1 MVTKGK
7 RYIGLSRQLIGTI
20 IAISTLFT
28 VIVTGL
34 GLYVEYQSRVSFIS
48 SQIEQVKAGYLS
60 GLTSSLWVE
69 DREQLFVQA
78 EGISRL
84 PSVSYLLIE
93 SPDEKILELGQKTS
107 GQSYSQSWEMVH
119 QMGGTDFPLA
129 TLTVQS
135 DLSMILNDFE
145 ERVLL
150 LLAFEAVKIFLLSLV
165 CLTIVYRLVVKRL
178 MTMSSQINQ
187 QQVEDNKP
195 RFITPTDS
203 TYRDEIS
210 TLESSYN
217 QSVERIR
224 QQYQELEKAKDVAE
238 VANRNKS
245 EFLAN
250 MSHEIRTPMNG
261 IIGLSS
267 LLSEMDMPKEQ
278 KEYVDMLNT
287 SSLTLLDLIND
298 ILDYSKIEAGRLELQ
313 QEPMK
318 MMGIAADVESTFR
331 VKAEQK
337 GLRFQLAID
346 PKIPTMVI
354 GDGTQL
360 RQVLNNLVGNAIK
373 FTEHG
378 HVTLSLRLEEV
389 IEPDQKLRV
398 KFEVTDSGIG
408 IAEDKQQSVFDKF
421 QQADG
426 STTRIYG
433 GTGLGLTICDKI
445 VTLMGSKLELTS
457 VVGKGSTFY
466 FTADFDPSLDVDES
480 NIDFNKVSVL
490 LVDDSQLNMRI
501 TSTQL
506 QSFGVKSECCETA
519 TQALELVSE
528 SVAKSSPYDLVLID
542 KVMPSVDGF
551 QLARSLVERFGSEC
565 PKLVMI
571 SADPRKQDEARAKQV
586 GFVAYIARPYQDN
599 QLKWTLSEVL
609 ARAADTSNFTY
620 PNRGEV
626 AFKDNEPVPL
636 TKPAAVVKEEPTVSV
651 NAPQADKQAPIQAES
666 KPVAAAGEFSGTVLV
681 VEDSRVNQ
689 QVAKMMLK
697 KLGFEVDIAD
707 NGEIGVEKFQANE
720 YEMIFMDCQMPVLD
734 GFEATK
740 QIRALEEGSSQHIP
754 IVALTANV
762 VQRDKHLCFDVGMDE
777 FLPKPVNQGKL
788 REIVESFLSKETDS
802 TKEEDEQKIV

>member
-1 MVTKGK
+1 MVKKEK
-7 RYIGLSRQLIGTI
+7 RYIGLSRQLIGAI
-20 IAISTLFT
+20 VVISTLFT

-34 GLYVEYQSRVSFIS
+34 GLYVEYQNRVSFIS
-48 SQIEQVKAGYLS
+48 SQIEQIKAGYLS
-60 GLTSSLWVE
+60 GLTASLWVE
-69 DREQLFVQA
+69 DREQLLVQA

-84 PSVSYLLIE
+84 PSVSYLVIE
-93 SPDEKILELGQKTS
+93 SPDEKILELGQKTE

-119 QMGGTDFPLA
+119 QMGEKLPLA
-129 TLTVQS
+129 KLTVQS

-150 LLAFEAVKIFLLSLV
+150 LLSFEAVKIFLLSIV

-178 MTMSSQINQ
+178 VTISSQINQ
-187 QQVEDNKP
+187 QQIEDSKP
-195 RFITPTDS
+195 RHLTPIDS
-203 TYRDEIS
+203 TYKDEIS
-210 TLESSYN
+210 TLEISYN
-217 QSVERIR
+217 QSIERIR
-224 QQYQELEKAKDVAE
+224 QQYQELEKAKDIAE

-267 LLSEMDMPKEQ
+267 LLSEMQMPKEQ

-313 QEPMK
+313 SEPMK
-318 MMGIAADVESTFR
+318 IMGIVADVESTFKI
-331 VKAEQK
+331 KAEQK
-337 GLRFQLAID
+337 GLRFELAID

-360 RQVLNNLVGNAIK
+360 RQVLNNLVGNALK

-378 HVTLSLRLEEV
+378 HVTLSIHLESV

-398 KFEVTDSGIG
+398 RFEVTDSGIG
-408 IAEDKQQSVFDKF
+408 IAEDKQKSVFDRF

-445 VTLMGSKLELTS
+445 VSLMGSKLELNS
-457 VVGKGSTFY
+457 VEGKGSTFY
-466 FTADFDPSLDVDES
+466 FVADFEPCVYVDES
-480 NIDFNKVSVL
+480 TIDFNKVSVL
-490 LVDDSQLNMRI
+490 LVDDSPLNMRI
-501 TSTQL
+501 TSAQL
-506 QSFGVKSECCETA
+506 QLFGVVSDSCETA
-519 TQALELVSE
+519 SQAIELVSE

-542 KVMPSVDGF
+542 KVMPSIDGF
-551 QLARSLVERFGSEC
+551 QLARSLIERFGKTC

-571 SADPRKQDEARAKQV
+571 SADPRKQDEVRAKQV

-599 QLKWTLSEVL
+599 QLKWTLTEVL
-609 ARAADTSNFTY
+609 MREPDSSTFTY

-626 AFKDNEPVPL
+626 LFKDNEPTPPPKSIVKVKQ
-636 TKPAAVVKEEPTVSV
+636 KPKSATVKASFGG
-651 NAPQADKQAPIQAES
+651 K
-666 KPVAAAGEFSGTVLV
+666 VLV

-707 NGEIGVEKFQANE
+707 NGKIGVEKFKSNE
-720 YEMIFMDCQMPVLD
+720 YVMIFMDCQMPVLD

-740 QIRALEEGSSQHIP
+740 QIRALEEGSSKHVP

-777 FLPKPVNQGKL
+777 FLSKPVNQGTL
-788 REIVESFLSKETDS
+788 REIVAGFLSDEAEP
-802 TKEEDEQKIV
+802 TKEHEQKIV

>member
-1 MVTKGK
+1 MVKKGK

-34 GLYVEYQSRVSFIS
+34 GLYVEYQNRVSFIS

-60 GLTSSLWVE
+60 GLTASLWVE
-69 DREQLFVQA
+69 DRAQLLVQA

-93 SPDEKILELGQKTS
+93 SPDEKILELGQLTS

-119 QMGGTDFPLA
+119 QMGGKDYPLA

-150 LLAFEAVKIFLLSLV
+150 LLAFEAVKIFLLSVV

-178 MTMSSQINQ
+178 MVMSSQINE
-187 QQVEDNKP
+187 QQVDDNKP
-195 RFITPTDS
+195 RFLTPTAC
-203 TYRDEIS
+203 TYQDEIS

-217 QSVERIR
+217 QSIERIR
-224 QQYQELEKAKDVAE
+224 QQYLELEKAKDVAE
-238 VANRNKS
+238 IANRNKS

-278 KEYVDMLNT
+278 KEYVNMLNT

-360 RQVLNNLVGNAIK
+360 RQVLNNLAGNAIK

-378 HVTLSLRLEEV
+378 HVTLSLHLDQV
-389 IEPDQKLRV
+389 IEPEQKLRV
-398 KFEVTDSGIG
+398 RFEVADSGIG

-457 VVGKGSTFY
+457 VIGKGSTFY
-466 FTADFDPSLDVDES
+466 FTADFDPCLDTDES
-480 NIDFNKVSVL
+480 NIDFNKISVL

-506 QSFGVKSECCETA
+506 QSFGVASECCETA
-519 TQALELVSE
+519 SQAIELVSD
-528 SVAKSSPYDLVLID
+528 SMAKSSPYDLVLID
-542 KVMPSVDGF
+542 KVMPTVDGF
-551 QLARSLVERFGSEC
+551 QLARSLIERFGKAC

-571 SADPRKQDEARAKQV
+571 SADPRKQDEVRAKQV

-609 ARAADTSNFTY
+609 ARAADTEIFTY

-626 AFKDNEPVPL
+626 AFKDNEPES
-636 TKPAAVVKEEPTVSV
+636 TKPTVFV
-651 NAPQADKQAPIQAES
+651 TAAES
-666 KPVAAAGEFSGTVLV
+666 NKQDSSKDQPKPEPVKAEFSGKVLV

-707 NGEIGVEKFQANE
+707 NGEIGVEKFKAND
-720 YEMIFMDCQMPVLD
+720 YVMIFMDCQMPVLD

-740 QIRALEEGSSQHIP
+740 QIRVLEEGSSKHIP

-788 REIVESFLSKETDS
+788 REIVASFLSKETES
-802 TKEEDEQKIV
+802 SKEHEQKIV

>member
-1 MVTKGK
+1 MVTEGK
-7 RYIGLSRQLIGTI
+7 RYIGLSRQLIGII
-20 IAISTLFT
+20 IAVSTLFT

-34 GLYVEYQSRVSFIS
+34 GLYIEYQSRVSFIS

-60 GLTSSLWVE
+60 GLTASLWVE
-69 DREQLFVQA
+69 DREQLLVQA

-93 SPDEKILELGQKTS
+93 SPDEKILEIGEPTI
-107 GQSYSQSWEMVH
+107 GQSYSQSWKMTH
-119 QMGGTDFPLA
+119 QMGNQDFVLA

-145 ERVLL
+145 ARVLL
-150 LLAFEAVKIFLLSLV
+150 LLAFEAVKMFLLSLV

-178 MTMSSQINQ
+178 MIMSSQINKQ
-187 QQVEDNKP
+187 QIAGNSP
-195 RFITPTDS
+195 RFLKPTNS
-203 TYRDEIS
+203 LYSDEIS
-210 TLESSYN
+210 ALESSYN
-217 QSVERIR
+217 HSIERIR
-224 QQYQELEKAKDVAE
+224 QQYQELEKAKDIAE

-278 KEYVDMLNT
+278 KEYVNMLNT

-313 QEPMK
+313 QEPIK

-378 HVTLSLRLEEV
+378 HVTFSIHLQEV
-389 IEPDQKLRV
+389 VEPEQKLRV
-398 KFEVTDSGIG
+398 KFEVSDSGIG

-433 GTGLGLTICDKI
+433 GTGLGLTICEKI
-445 VTLMGSKLELTS
+445 VTLMGSKLELSS
-457 VVGKGSTFY
+457 VEGKGSTFY
-466 FTADFDPSLDVDES
+466 FTADFASCLDVEEQ
-480 NIDFNKVSVL
+480 NIDFNKLSVL
-490 LVDDSQLNMRI
+490 LVDDSQLNTRI

-506 QSFGVKSECCETA
+506 QSFGVTSECCETA
-519 TQALELVSE
+519 TQVVSLVSD
-528 SVAKSSPYDLVLID
+528 SLANNSPYDLVLID
-542 KVMPSVDGF
+542 KVMPVIDGF
-551 QLARSLVERFGSEC
+551 QLAKSLLDRFGKAC

-586 GFVAYIARPYQDN
+586 GFAAYIARPHQDN
-599 QLKWTLSEVL
+599 QLKWTISEVL
-609 ARAADTSNFTY
+609 ARAADTSTFTY

-626 AFKDNEPVPL
+626 AFKDNEPAPVTKPVQPEKTAL
-636 TKPAAVVKEEPTVSV
+636 KEEPKPAAVTAS
-651 NAPQADKQAPIQAES
+651 
-666 KPVAAAGEFSGTVLV
+666 FSGKVLV

-697 KLGFEVDIAD
+697 KLGFEVEIAD
-707 NGEIGVEKFQANE
+707 NGEIGVEMFQAND
-720 YEMIFMDCQMPVLD
+720 YVMIFMDCQMPVLD

-740 QIRALEEGSSQHIP
+740 QIRELEEGSSQHIP

-788 REIVESFLSKETDS
+788 REIVESFLSKESDS
-802 TKEEDEQKIV
+802 TSEESEQKIV

>member
-7 RYIGLSRQLIGTI
+7 RYIGLSRQLIGVI

-48 SQIEQVKAGYLS
+48 SQVEQVKAGYLS

-69 DREQLFVQA
+69 DRAQLFVQA
-78 EGISRL
+78 EGIFRL

-93 SPDEKILELGQKTS
+93 SPDEKILELGQKTE
-107 GQSYSQSWEMVH
+107 GRSYSQSWEMVH

-178 MTMSSQINQ
+178 MIMSSQINL

-195 RFITPTDS
+195 RFLIPTDS
-203 TYRDEIS
+203 DYKDEIS

-217 QSVERIR
+217 QSIERIR

-238 VANRNKS
+238 IANRNKS

-278 KEYVDMLNT
+278 KEYINMLNT

-354 GDGTQL
+354 GDATQL

-378 HVTLSLRLEEV
+378 HVTLSLRLDDV
-389 IEPDQKLRV
+389 IDPEQKLRV
-398 KFEVTDSGIG
+398 KFEVVDSGIG
-408 IAEDKQQSVFDKF
+408 IAEDKQKSVFDKF

-433 GTGLGLTICDKI
+433 GTGLGLTICEKI

-457 VVGKGSTFY
+457 VEGKGSTFY
-466 FTADFDPSLDVDES
+466 FTADFDPCLEVDER

-501 TSTQL
+501 TSAQL

-519 TQALELVSE
+519 NQALELVSE

-599 QLKWTLSEVL
+599 QLKWTISEVL
-609 ARAADTSNFTY
+609 ARAADTAAFTY

-626 AFKDNEPVPL
+626 AFKDTELVPL
-636 TKPAAVVKEEPTVSV
+636 TKPAAVVQETLTGSD
-651 NAPQADKQAPIQAES
+651 NAALADKQAPIQAES
-666 KPVAAAGEFSGTVLV
+666 KPVAVAGEFSGTVLV

-707 NGEIGVEKFQANE
+707 NGEIGVEKFQANK

-740 QIRALEEGSSQHIP
+740 QIRALEEGSSKHIP

-788 REIVESFLSKETDS
+788 REIVASFLSKETES
-802 TKEEDEQKIV
+802 GKEHEQKIV

>member
-1 MVTKGK
+1 MVKKGK
-7 RYIGLSRQLIGTI
+7 RYIGLSRQLIGAI
-20 IAISTLFT
+20 IAISPLFT

-34 GLYVEYQSRVSFIS
+34 GLYVEYQNRVSFIS

-69 DREQLFVQA
+69 DRAQLFVQA

-93 SPDEKILELGQKTS
+93 NPDEKILELGSPTA
-107 GQSYSQSWEMVH
+107 GQSYSQSWEMVY
-119 QMGGTDFPLA
+119 QMGGKDFPLA

-165 CLTIVYRLVVKRL
+165 SLAIVYRLVVKRL
-178 MTMSSQINQ
+178 MTMSSQINE

-195 RFITPTDS
+195 RFLTPTDS
-203 TYRDEIS
+203 TYKDEIS
-210 TLESSYN
+210 TLENSYN
-217 QSVERIR
+217 QSIERIR
-224 QQYQELEKAKDVAE
+224 QQYQELIKAKETAE

-278 KEYVDMLNT
+278 KEYVNMLNT

-354 GDGTQL
+354 GDRTQL

-389 IEPDQKLRV
+389 IEPEQKLRV

-457 VVGKGSTFY
+457 VEGKGSTFY
-466 FTADFDPSLDVDES
+466 FTADFDPCLDVDES

-506 QSFGVKSECCETA
+506 QSFGVTSKCCETA
-519 TQALELVSE
+519 TQALDLVSE

-542 KVMPSVDGF
+542 KVMPSIDGF
-551 QLARSLVERFGSEC
+551 QLARRLMERFGKDC

-571 SADPRKQDEARAKQV
+571 SADPRKQDEVRAKQV

-599 QLKWTLSEVL
+599 QLKWTVSEVL
-609 ARAADTSNFTY
+609 ARSADTSTFTY

-626 AFKDNEPVPL
+626 AFKDNEPAPT
-636 TKPAAVVKEEPTVSV
+636 TKPAVVAKESV
-651 NAPQADKQAPIQAES
+651 KAEES
-666 KPVAAAGEFSGTVLV
+666 KPETALFSGKVLV

-707 NGEIGVEKFQANE
+707 NGKVGVEKFKYNE
-720 YEMIFMDCQMPVLD
+720 YVMIFMDCQMPVLD

-740 QIRALEEGSSQHIP
+740 QIRALEEGTSKHIP

-788 REIVESFLSKETDS
+788 REIAASFMSDKSDLAGES
-802 TKEEDEQKIV
+802 EQKIV

>member
-389 IEPDQKLRV
+389 IEPEQKLRV

-542 KVMPSVDGF
+542 KVMPSIDGF
-551 QLARSLVERFGSEC
+551 QLARSLIERFDKAC

-636 TKPAAVVKEEPTVSV
+636 TKSTRSVEATPTASV
-651 NAPQADKQAPIQAES
+651 TTTQTDKQAPIKEEP
-666 KPVAAAGEFSGTVLV
+666 KPVAASFSGKVLV

>member
-93 SPDEKILELGQKTS
+93 SPDEKILELGQKTA

-278 KEYVDMLNT
+278 KEYINMLNT

-389 IEPDQKLRV
+389 IEPKQKLRV

-408 IAEDKQQSVFDKF
+408 IAEDKQKSVFDKF

-433 GTGLGLTICDKI
+433 GTGLGLTICEKI

-636 TKPAAVVKEEPTVSV
+636 TKPASSAEATPTVSV
-651 NAPQADKQAPIQAES
+651 KTRKVDKKDPIQAES
-666 KPVAAAGEFSGTVLV
+666 KPVAVAGEFSGTVLV

-788 REIVESFLSKETDS
+788 REIVVSFLSKETES
-802 TKEEDEQKIV
+802 NKEHEQQIV

>member
-1 MVTKGK
+1 MVKKGK
-7 RYIGLSRQLIGTI
+7 RYIGLSRQLIGAI

-34 GLYVEYQSRVSFIS
+34 GLYVEYQNRISFIS

-69 DREQLFVQA
+69 DRAQLFVQA

-93 SPDEKILELGQKTS
+93 SPDEKILELGSPAT
-107 GQSYSQSWEMVH
+107 GQSYSQSWEMVY
-119 QMGGTDFPLA
+119 QMGGKDFPLA

-145 ERVLL
+145 ERVVL

-165 CLTIVYRLVVKRL
+165 SLVIVYRLVVKRL
-178 MTMSSQINQ
+178 MAMSSQINE

-195 RFITPTDS
+195 RFLTPTDS
-203 TYRDEIS
+203 TYKDEIS
-210 TLESSYN
+210 TLENSYN
-217 QSVERIR
+217 QSIERIR
-224 QQYQELEKAKDVAE
+224 QQYQELIKAKETAE

-267 LLSEMDMPKEQ
+267 MLSEMDMPKEQ
-278 KEYVDMLNT
+278 KEYVNMLNT

-346 PKIPTMVI
+346 PKVPTMVI

-373 FTEHG
+373 FTKRG
-378 HVTLSLRLEEV
+378 HVTLSLRLEQV
-389 IEPDQKLRV
+389 IEPEQKLRV
-398 KFEVTDSGIG
+398 RFEVADSGIG
-408 IAEDKQQSVFDKF
+408 IAEDKKKSIFDKF

-457 VVGKGSTFY
+457 IEGKGSTFY
-466 FTADFDPSLDVDES
+466 FVADFDPCLEVDES
-480 NIDFNKVSVL
+480 NIDFNNVSVL
-490 LVDDSQLNMRI
+490 LVDDCQLNMRI
-501 TSTQL
+501 TSAQL
-506 QSFGVKSECCETA
+506 QSFGVCSTCCETA

-528 SVAKSSPYDLVLID
+528 SVESASPYDLVLID
-542 KVMPSVDGF
+542 KVMPSIDGF
-551 QLARSLVERFGSEC
+551 QLARNLIERFGKAC

-571 SADPRKQDEARAKQV
+571 SADPRQQDEMHAKQV
-586 GFVAYIARPYQDN
+586 GFIAYIARPYQDN
-599 QLKWTLSEVL
+599 QLKWTISEVL
-609 ARAADTSNFTY
+609 ARTAKTETFTY

-626 AFKDNEPVPL
+626 AFKDNEPVPT
-636 TKPAAVVKEEPTVSV
+636 TKSAVVVKEGVEAEEP
-651 NAPQADKQAPIQAES
+651 
-666 KPVAAAGEFSGTVLV
+666 KPEAALFSGKVLV

-689 QVAKMMLK
+689 QVAKMILK

-707 NGEIGVEKFQANE
+707 NGKVGVDKFKHNE
-720 YEMIFMDCQMPVLD
+720 YQMIFMDCQMPVLD

-740 QIRALEEGSSQHIP
+740 QIRALEEGTSKHIP

-762 VQRDKHLCFDVGMDE
+762 VLKDKHLCFDVGMDE
-777 FLPKPVNQGKL
+777 FLPKPVNQGTL
-788 REIVESFLSKETDS
+788 REVVASFLSDKNKLTGES
-802 TKEEDEQKIV
+802 VQGII

>member
-7 RYIGLSRQLIGTI
+7 RYIGLSRQLIGVI

-48 SQIEQVKAGYLS
+48 SQVEQVKAGYLS

-69 DREQLFVQA
+69 DRAQLFVQA
-78 EGISRL
+78 EGIFRL

-93 SPDEKILELGQKTS
+93 SPDEKILELGQKTE

-178 MTMSSQINQ
+178 MIMSSQINL

-195 RFITPTDS
+195 RFLIPTDS
-203 TYRDEIS
+203 DYKDEIS

-217 QSVERIR
+217 QSIERIR

-238 VANRNKS
+238 IANRNKS

-278 KEYVDMLNT
+278 KEYINMLNT

-354 GDGTQL
+354 GDATQL

-378 HVTLSLRLEEV
+378 HVTLSLRLDDV
-389 IEPDQKLRV
+389 IEPEQKLRV
-398 KFEVTDSGIG
+398 KFEVVDSGIG
-408 IAEDKQQSVFDKF
+408 IAEDKQKSVFDKF

-433 GTGLGLTICDKI
+433 GTGLGLTICEKI

-457 VVGKGSTFY
+457 VEGKGSTFY
-466 FTADFDPSLDVDES
+466 FTADFDPCLEVDER

-501 TSTQL
+501 TSAQL

-519 TQALELVSE
+519 NQALELVSE

-571 SADPRKQDEARAKQV
+571 SADPRKQDEVRAKQV

-599 QLKWTLSEVL
+599 QLKWTISEVL
-609 ARAADTSNFTY
+609 ARAADTAVFTY

-626 AFKDNEPVPL
+626 AFKDTELVSL
-636 TKPAAVVKEEPTVSV
+636 TKPAAVVQETLTGSDS
-651 NAPQADKQAPIQAES
+651 ATQADKQAPIQAES
-666 KPVAAAGEFSGTVLV
+666 KPIAVAGEFSGTVLV

-740 QIRALEEGSSQHIP
+740 QIRALEEGSSKHIP

-788 REIVESFLSKETDS
+788 REIVASFLSKETES
-802 TKEEDEQKIV
+802 GKEHEQKIV

>member
-542 KVMPSVDGF
+542 KVMPSIDGF
-551 QLARSLVERFGSEC
+551 QLARSLIERFDKAC

-626 AFKDNEPVPL
+626 EFKDNEPVPL
-636 TKPAAVVKEEPTVSV
+636 TKPAAVVKEAPTVSV

-788 REIVESFLSKETDS
+788 REIVESFLSKETYS

>member
-119 QMGGTDFPLA
+119 QMGGADFPLA

-389 IEPDQKLRV
+389 IEPEQKLRV

-542 KVMPSVDGF
+542 KVMPSIDGF
-551 QLARSLVERFGSEC
+551 QLARSLIERFDKAC

-636 TKPAAVVKEEPTVSV
+636 TKPASSAEATPTVSV
-651 NAPQADKQAPIQAES
+651 KTRKVDKQDPIQAES
-666 KPVAAAGEFSGTVLV
+666 KPVAVAGEFSGTVLV

-740 QIRALEEGSSQHIP
+740 QIRALEEGSSKHIP

-788 REIVESFLSKETDS
+788 REIVENFLSKETDS

>member
-1 MVTKGK
+1 MVKKEK
-7 RYIGLSRQLIGTI
+7 RYIGLSRQLIGAI
-20 IAISTLFT
+20 VVISTLFT

-34 GLYVEYQSRVSFIS
+34 GLYVEYQNRVSFIS
-48 SQIEQVKAGYLS
+48 SQIEQIKAGYLS
-60 GLTSSLWVE
+60 GLTASLWVE
-69 DREQLFVQA
+69 DREQLLVQA

-84 PSVSYLLIE
+84 PSVSYLVIE
-93 SPDEKILELGQKTS
+93 SPDEKILELGQKTE

-119 QMGGTDFPLA
+119 QMGGKNYPLA
-129 TLTVQS
+129 KLTVQS

-150 LLAFEAVKIFLLSLV
+150 LLSFEAVKIFLLSIV

-178 MTMSSQINQ
+178 VTISSQINQ
-187 QQVEDNKP
+187 QQIEDSKP
-195 RFITPTDS
+195 RHLTPIDS
-203 TYRDEIS
+203 TYKDEIS
-210 TLESSYN
+210 TLEISYN
-217 QSVERIR
+217 QSIERIR
-224 QQYQELEKAKDVAE
+224 QQYQELEKAKDIAE

-267 LLSEMDMPKEQ
+267 LLSEMQMPKEQ

-313 QEPMK
+313 SEPMK
-318 MMGIAADVESTFR
+318 IMGIVADVESTFKI
-331 VKAEQK
+331 KAEQK
-337 GLRFQLAID
+337 GLRFELAID

-378 HVTLSLRLEEV
+378 HVTLSIHLESV

-398 KFEVTDSGIG
+398 RFEVTDSGIG
-408 IAEDKQQSVFDKF
+408 IAEDKQKSVFDRF

-445 VTLMGSKLELTS
+445 VSLMGSKLELNS
-457 VVGKGSTFY
+457 VEGKGSTFY
-466 FTADFDPSLDVDES
+466 FVADFEPCVYVDES
-480 NIDFNKVSVL
+480 TIDFNKVSVL
-490 LVDDSQLNMRI
+490 LVDDSPLNMRI
-501 TSTQL
+501 TSAQL
-506 QSFGVKSECCETA
+506 QLFGVVSDSCETA
-519 TQALELVSE
+519 SQAIELVSE

-542 KVMPSVDGF
+542 KVMPSIDGF
-551 QLARSLVERFGSEC
+551 QLARSLIERFGKTC

-571 SADPRKQDEARAKQV
+571 SADPRKQDEVRAKQV

-599 QLKWTLSEVL
+599 QLKWTLTEVL
-609 ARAADTSNFTY
+609 MREPDSSTFTY

-626 AFKDNEPVPL
+626 LFKDNEPTPS
-636 TKPAAVVKEEPTVSV
+636 TKPVVVVK
-651 NAPQADKQAPIQAES
+651 QES
-666 KPVAAAGEFSGTVLV
+666 KPETVKASFGGKVLV

-707 NGEIGVEKFQANE
+707 NGKIGVEKFKSNE
-720 YEMIFMDCQMPVLD
+720 YVMIFMDCQMPVLD

-740 QIRALEEGSSQHIP
+740 QIRALEEGSSKHVP

-777 FLPKPVNQGKL
+777 FLSKPVNQGTL
-788 REIVESFLSKETDS
+788 REIVAGFLSDEAEP
-802 TKEEDEQKIV
+802 TKEHEQKIV

>member
-203 TYRDEIS
+203 TYKDEIS

-360 RQVLNNLVGNAIK
+360 RQVLNNLVGNAMK

-378 HVTLSLRLEEV
+378 HVTLSLRLEEI
-389 IEPDQKLRV
+389 IEPEQKLRV

-466 FTADFDPSLDVDES
+466 FTADFDPSLDVDEC

-528 SVAKSSPYDLVLID
+528 SVEKSSPYDLVLID
-542 KVMPSVDGF
+542 KVMPSIDGF
-551 QLARSLVERFGSEC
+551 QLARSLIERFDKAC

-626 AFKDNEPVPL
+626 AFKDWLRSQERWSFPRVIL
-636 TKPAAVVKEEPTVSV
+636 FKRVR
-651 NAPQADKQAPIQAES
+651 AEYDQPS
-666 KPVAAAGEFSGTVLV
+666 
-681 VEDSRVNQ
+681 
-689 QVAKMMLK
+689 
-697 KLGFEVDIAD
+697 
-707 NGEIGVEKFQANE
+707 
-720 YEMIFMDCQMPVLD
+720 
-734 GFEATK
+734 
-740 QIRALEEGSSQHIP
+740 
-754 IVALTANV
+754 
-762 VQRDKHLCFDVGMDE
+762 
-777 FLPKPVNQGKL
+777 
-788 REIVESFLSKETDS
+788 ETICAS
-802 TKEEDEQKIV
+802 CARN

>member
-389 IEPDQKLRV
+389 IEPEQKLRV

-528 SVAKSSPYDLVLID
+528 SVAKSLPYDLVLID
-542 KVMPSVDGF
+542 KVMPSIDGF
-551 QLARSLVERFGSEC
+551 QLARSLIERFDKAC

-636 TKPAAVVKEEPTVSV
+636 TKPTGSVEATPTASV
-651 NAPQADKQAPIQAES
+651 TTTQTDKQAPIKEEP
-666 KPVAAAGEFSGTVLV
+666 KPVAASFSGKVLV

-788 REIVESFLSKETDS
+788 REIVASFLSKETDS

>member
-542 KVMPSVDGF
+542 KVMPSIDGF
-551 QLARSLVERFGSEC
+551 QLARSLIERFDKAC

-636 TKPAAVVKEEPTVSV
+636 TKPTGSVEATPTASV
-651 NAPQADKQAPIQAES
+651 TTTQTDKQAPIKEEP
-666 KPVAAAGEFSGTVLV
+666 KPVAASFSGKVLV

-788 REIVESFLSKETDS
+788 REIVASFLSKETDS

>member
-1 MVTKGK
+1 MVNKGK
-7 RYIGLSRQLIGTI
+7 RYIGLSRQLIGVI

-34 GLYVEYQSRVSFIS
+34 GLYVEYQNRVSFIS
-48 SQIEQVKAGYLS
+48 SQIEQVKDGYLS
-60 GLTSSLWVE
+60 GLTASLWVE

-93 SPDEKILELGQKTS
+93 SSDEKILELGQQTS
-107 GQSYSQSWEMVH
+107 GQSYSQSWDMVH
-119 QMGGTDFPLA
+119 QMGGSEFQLA

-145 ERVLL
+145 DRVLL

-178 MTMSSQINQ
+178 MTMSSQINH

-195 RFITPTDS
+195 RFLTPTNS
-203 TYRDEIS
+203 TYSDEIS

-217 QSVERIR
+217 QSIERIR
-224 QQYQELEKAKDVAE
+224 QQYQELEKAKDTAE

-337 GLRFQLAID
+337 GLKFQLAID

-378 HVTLSLRLEEV
+378 HVMLSLRLEEV
-389 IEPDQKLRV
+389 IEPEQKLRV

-457 VVGKGSTFY
+457 IVGKGSTFY

-528 SVAKSSPYDLVLID
+528 SVAKSLPYDLVLID
-542 KVMPSVDGF
+542 KVMPSIDGF
-551 QLARSLVERFGSEC
+551 QLARSLIERFDKAC

-609 ARAADTSNFTY
+609 ARSADTSTFTY

-626 AFKDNEPVPL
+626 AFKDNQPVPL
-636 TKPAAVVKEEPTVSV
+636 TKSSSSV
-651 NAPQADKQAPIQAES
+651 EATTSASVRTTQIDKQAPIKEEP
-666 KPVAAAGEFSGTVLV
+666 KPVAVPFSGKVLV

-707 NGEIGVEKFQANE
+707 NGEIGVEKFKAND
-720 YEMIFMDCQMPVLD
+720 YVMIFMDCQMPVLD

-740 QIRALEEGSSQHIP
+740 QIRALEEGTSKHIP

-788 REIVESFLSKETDS
+788 REIVASFLSKGTES
-802 TKEEDEQKIV
+802 SKEHEQKIV

>member
-1 MVTKGK
+1 MVNKGK
-7 RYIGLSRQLIGTI
+7 RYIGLSRQLIGVI

-34 GLYVEYQSRVSFIS
+34 GLYVEYQNRVSFIS

-60 GLTSSLWVE
+60 GLTASLWVE

-93 SPDEKILELGQKTS
+93 SPDEKILELGQQTS
-107 GQSYSQSWEMVH
+107 GQSYSQSWDMVH
-119 QMGGTDFPLA
+119 QMGGSEFQLA

-145 ERVLL
+145 DRVLL

-178 MTMSSQINQ
+178 MTMSSQINH

-195 RFITPTDS
+195 RFLTPTNS
-203 TYRDEIS
+203 TYSDEIS

-217 QSVERIR
+217 QSIERIR
-224 QQYQELEKAKDVAE
+224 QQYQELEKAKDIAE

-337 GLRFQLAID
+337 GLKFQLAID

-378 HVTLSLRLEEV
+378 HVMLSLRLEEV
-389 IEPDQKLRV
+389 IEPEQKLRV

-457 VVGKGSTFY
+457 VLGKGSTFY
-466 FTADFDPSLDVDES
+466 FTADFDPCLDVDES

-542 KVMPSVDGF
+542 KVMPSIDGF
-551 QLARSLVERFGSEC
+551 QLAKSLIERFDKAC

-609 ARAADTSNFTY
+609 ARAADTSTFTY

-626 AFKDNEPVPL
+626 AFKDNQPVPL
-636 TKPAAVVKEEPTVSV
+636 TKSSSSV
-651 NAPQADKQAPIQAES
+651 EATTSASVRTTQIDKQAPIKEEP
-666 KPVAAAGEFSGTVLV
+666 KPVAAPFSGKVLV

-707 NGEIGVEKFQANE
+707 NGEIGVEKFKAND
-720 YEMIFMDCQMPVLD
+720 YVMIFMDCQMPVLD

-740 QIRALEEGSSQHIP
+740 QIRALEEGTSKHIP

-788 REIVESFLSKETDS
+788 REIVASFLSKGTES
-802 TKEEDEQKIV
+802 SKEHEQKIV

>member
-1 MVTKGK
+1 MVKKGK

-60 GLTSSLWVE
+60 GLTASLWVE
-69 DREQLFVQA
+69 DRTQLFVQA

-93 SPDEKILELGQKTS
+93 SPDEKILELGQATS

-119 QMGGTDFPLA
+119 QMGGKDYPLA
-129 TLTVQS
+129 TLTVQA
-135 DLSMILNDFE
+135 DLSIILDDFE

-178 MTMSSQINQ
+178 MIMSSQINQ

-195 RFITPTDS
+195 RFLTPTEC
-203 TYRDEIS
+203 TYQDEIS

-217 QSVERIR
+217 QSIERIR
-224 QQYQELEKAKDVAE
+224 QQYQELEKAKNTAE

-378 HVTLSLRLEEV
+378 HVTLSLRLEE
-389 IEPDQKLRV
+389 ITEPEQKLRV
-398 KFEVTDSGIG
+398 RFEVKDSGIG

-457 VVGKGSTFY
+457 VQGQGSTFY
-466 FTADFDPSLDVDES
+466 FTADFDPCLEVEES
-480 NIDFNKVSVL
+480 RIDFNKISVL

-506 QSFGVKSECCETA
+506 QSFGVTSECCETGSR
-519 TQALELVSE
+519 ALELVADSIAQ
-528 SVAKSSPYDLVLID
+528 STPYDLVLID
-542 KVMPSVDGF
+542 KVMPSIDGF
-551 QLARSLVERFGSEC
+551 QLARSLLERFEKDC

-571 SADPRKQDEARAKQV
+571 SADPRKQDEVRAKQV

-599 QLKWTLSEVL
+599 QLKWTISEVL
-609 ARAADTSNFTY
+609 ARAADTSTFTY

-626 AFKDNEPVPL
+626 AFKDNEPVPVTQPAAVAIPAEPEKTAL
-636 TKPAAVVKEEPTVSV
+636 KEDPKPAAVTAS
-651 NAPQADKQAPIQAES
+651 
-666 KPVAAAGEFSGTVLV
+666 FSGKVLV

-697 KLGFEVDIAD
+697 KLGLEVDIAD
-707 NGEIGVEKFQANE
+707 NGEIGVEKFKAND
-720 YEMIFMDCQMPVLD
+720 YVMIFMDCQMPVLD

-740 QIRALEEGSSQHIP
+740 QIRAIEEGSSKHIP

-788 REIVESFLSKETDS
+788 REIVASFLSKETDS
-802 TKEEDEQKIV
+802 AKEEDEQKIV

>member
-636 TKPAAVVKEEPTVSV
+636 TKPASSAEATPTVSV
-651 NAPQADKQAPIQAES
+651 KTRKVDKQDPIQAES
-666 KPVAAAGEFSGTVLV
+666 KPVAVAGEFSGTVLV

-788 REIVESFLSKETDS
+788 REIVASFLSKETDS

>member
-389 IEPDQKLRV
+389 IEPEQKLRV

-542 KVMPSVDGF
+542 KVMPSIDGF
-551 QLARSLVERFGSEC
+551 QLARSLIERFDKAC

>member
-1 MVTKGK
+1 MVKKGK

-34 GLYVEYQSRVSFIS
+34 GLYVEYQNRVSFIS

-203 TYRDEIS
+203 TYKDEIS

-278 KEYVDMLNT
+278 KEYINMLNT

-389 IEPDQKLRV
+389 IEPEQKLRV

-408 IAEDKQQSVFDKF
+408 IAEDKQKSVFDKF

-433 GTGLGLTICDKI
+433 GTGLGLTICEKI

-636 TKPAAVVKEEPTVSV
+636 TKPTGSV
-651 NAPQADKQAPIQAES
+651 EATPKASVATTQTDKQAPIKEEP
-666 KPVAAAGEFSGTVLV
+666 KPVAASFSGKVLV

-740 QIRALEEGSSQHIP
+740 QIRALEEGSLQHIP

>member
-1 MVTKGK
+1 MVNKGK
-7 RYIGLSRQLIGTI
+7 RYIGLSRQLIGVI

-34 GLYVEYQSRVSFIS
+34 GLYVEYQNRVSFIS
-48 SQIEQVKAGYLS
+48 SQIEQVKDGYLS
-60 GLTSSLWVE
+60 GLTASLWVE

-93 SPDEKILELGQKTS
+93 SPDEKILELGQQTS
-107 GQSYSQSWEMVH
+107 GQSYSQSWDMVH
-119 QMGGTDFPLA
+119 QMGGSEFQLA

-145 ERVLL
+145 DRVLL

-178 MTMSSQINQ
+178 MTMSSQINH

-195 RFITPTDS
+195 RFLTPTNS
-203 TYRDEIS
+203 TYSDEIS

-217 QSVERIR
+217 QSIERIR
-224 QQYQELEKAKDVAE
+224 QQYQELEKAKDTAE

-337 GLRFQLAID
+337 GLKFQLAID

-378 HVTLSLRLEEV
+378 HVMLSLRLEEV
-389 IEPDQKLRV
+389 IEPEQKLRV

-457 VVGKGSTFY
+457 IVGKGSTFY

-528 SVAKSSPYDLVLID
+528 SVAKSLPYDLVLID
-542 KVMPSVDGF
+542 KVMPSIDGF
-551 QLARSLVERFGSEC
+551 QLARSLIERFDKAC

-609 ARAADTSNFTY
+609 ARSADTSIFTY

-626 AFKDNEPVPL
+626 AFKDNQPVPL
-636 TKPAAVVKEEPTVSV
+636 TKPSGSV
-651 NAPQADKQAPIQAES
+651 EATTSASVRTTQIDKQAPIKEEP
-666 KPVAAAGEFSGTVLV
+666 KPVAAPFSGKVLV

-740 QIRALEEGSSQHIP
+740 QIRALEEGTSKHIP

-788 REIVESFLSKETDS
+788 REIVASFLSKGTES
-802 TKEEDEQKIV
+802 SKEHEQKIV

>member
-1 MVTKGK
+1 MVKKGK

-60 GLTSSLWVE
+60 GLTASLWVE
-69 DREQLFVQA
+69 DREQLLVQA

-93 SPDEKILELGQKTS
+93 SPDEKILELGKKTE

-119 QMGGTDFPLA
+119 QMAGTDFPLA

-195 RFITPTDS
+195 RFITPTES
-203 TYRDEIS
+203 TYSDEIS

-224 QQYQELEKAKDVAE
+224 QQYQELIKAKETAE

-278 KEYVDMLNT
+278 KEYVNMLNT

-354 GDGTQL
+354 GDRTQL

-389 IEPDQKLRV
+389 IEPEQKLRV

-457 VVGKGSTFY
+457 VEGKGSTFY
-466 FTADFDPSLDVDES
+466 FTADFDPCLDVDES

-506 QSFGVKSECCETA
+506 QSFGVTSKCCETA
-519 TQALELVSE
+519 TQALDLVSE

-542 KVMPSVDGF
+542 KVMPSIDGF
-551 QLARSLVERFGSEC
+551 QLARRLMERFGKDC

-571 SADPRKQDEARAKQV
+571 SADPRKQDEVRAKQV

-599 QLKWTLSEVL
+599 QLKWTVSEVL
-609 ARAADTSNFTY
+609 ARSADTSTFTY

-626 AFKDNEPVPL
+626 AFKDNEPAPT
-636 TKPAAVVKEEPTVSV
+636 TKPAVVAKESV
-651 NAPQADKQAPIQAES
+651 KAEES
-666 KPVAAAGEFSGTVLV
+666 KPETALFSGKVLV

-707 NGEIGVEKFQANE
+707 NGKVGVEKFKYNE
-720 YEMIFMDCQMPVLD
+720 YVMIFMDCQMPVLD

-740 QIRALEEGSSQHIP
+740 QIRALEEGTSKHIP

-788 REIVESFLSKETDS
+788 REIAASFMSDKSDLAGES
-802 TKEEDEQKIV
+802 EQKIV

>member
-389 IEPDQKLRV
+389 IEPEQKLRV

-519 TQALELVSE
+519 TQALDLVSE

-542 KVMPSVDGF
+542 KVMPSIDGF
-551 QLARSLVERFGSEC
+551 QLARSLIERFDKAC

-636 TKPAAVVKEEPTVSV
+636 TKPAAVVKEAPTVSV

-788 REIVESFLSKETDS
+788 REIVASFLSKETDS

>member
-389 IEPDQKLRV
+389 IEPEQKLRV

-506 QSFGVKSECCETA
+506 QLFGVKSECCETA

-542 KVMPSVDGF
+542 KVMPSIDGF
-551 QLARSLVERFGSEC
+551 QLARSLIERFDKAC

-636 TKPAAVVKEEPTVSV
+636 TKPTGSV
-651 NAPQADKQAPIQAES
+651 EATPKASVATTQTDKQAPIKEEP
-666 KPVAAAGEFSGTVLV
+666 KPVAASFSGKVLV

>member
-542 KVMPSVDGF
+542 KVMPSIDGF
-551 QLARSLVERFGSEC
+551 QLARSLIERFDKAC

-636 TKPAAVVKEEPTVSV
+636 TKPTGSV
-651 NAPQADKQAPIQAES
+651 EATPKASVATTQTDKQAPIKEEP
-666 KPVAAAGEFSGTVLV
+666 KPVAASFSGKVLV

>member
-178 MTMSSQINQ
+178 MTMYSQINQ

-203 TYRDEIS
+203 TYKDEIS

-373 FTEHG
+373 FTDHG

-389 IEPDQKLRV
+389 IEPEQKLRV

-542 KVMPSVDGF
+542 KVMPSIDGF
-551 QLARSLVERFGSEC
+551 QLARSLIERFDKAC

-636 TKPAAVVKEEPTVSV
+636 TKPTGSVEATPTASV
-651 NAPQADKQAPIQAES
+651 ATTQTDKQAPIKEEP
-666 KPVAAAGEFSGTVLV
+666 KPVAASFSGKVLV

-788 REIVESFLSKETDS
+788 REIVASFLSKETDS

>member
-278 KEYVDMLNT
+278 KEYVNMLNT

-389 IEPDQKLRV
+389 IEPEQKLRV

-542 KVMPSVDGF
+542 KVMPSIDGF
-551 QLARSLVERFGSEC
+551 QLARSLIERFDKAC

-636 TKPAAVVKEEPTVSV
+636 TKPTGSVEATPTASV
-651 NAPQADKQAPIQAES
+651 TTTQTDKQAPIKEEP
-666 KPVAAAGEFSGTVLV
+666 KPVAASFSGKVLV

-740 QIRALEEGSSQHIP
+740 QIRALEEGSSKHIP

-788 REIVESFLSKETDS
+788 REIVETFLSKETDS

>member
-1 MVTKGK
+1 MVKKGK
-7 RYIGLSRQLIGTI
+7 RYIGLSRQLIGAI

-34 GLYVEYQSRVSFIS
+34 GLYVEYQNRVSFIS

-69 DREQLFVQA
+69 DRAQLFVQA

-93 SPDEKILELGQKTS
+93 SPDEKILELGRPAT
-107 GQSYSQSWEMVH
+107 GQSYSQSWEMVY
-119 QMGGTDFPLA
+119 QMGGKDFPLA

-165 CLTIVYRLVVKRL
+165 CLVIVYRLVVKRL
-178 MTMSSQINQ
+178 MTMSSQINE

-203 TYRDEIS
+203 TYKDEIS
-210 TLESSYN
+210 TLENSYN
-217 QSVERIR
+217 QSIERIR
-224 QQYQELEKAKDVAE
+224 QQYQELIKAKETAE

-278 KEYVDMLNT
+278 KEYVNMLNT

-373 FTEHG
+373 FTERG
-378 HVTLSLRLEEV
+378 HVTLSLRLEKV
-389 IEPDQKLRV
+389 IEPEQKLRV
-398 KFEVTDSGIG
+398 RFEVADSGIG
-408 IAEDKQQSVFDKF
+408 IAEDKQKSVFDKF

-457 VVGKGSTFY
+457 IEGKGSTFY
-466 FTADFDPSLDVDES
+466 FVADFDPCLEIDES

-506 QSFGVKSECCETA
+506 QSFGVSSTCCETA

-528 SVAKSSPYDLVLID
+528 SVENASPYDLVLID
-542 KVMPSVDGF
+542 KVMPSIDGF
-551 QLARSLVERFGSEC
+551 QLARNLIERFGKAC

-571 SADPRKQDEARAKQV
+571 SADPRKQDEMHAKQV
-586 GFVAYIARPYQDN
+586 GFIAYIARPYQDN
-599 QLKWTLSEVL
+599 QLKWTISEVL
-609 ARAADTSNFTY
+609 ARTADTSTFTY

-626 AFKDNEPVPL
+626 AFKDNEPVPT
-636 TKPAAVVKEEPTVSV
+636 TKPAVVAKESV
-651 NAPQADKQAPIQAES
+651 KAEES
-666 KPVAAAGEFSGTVLV
+666 KPQPETALFSGKVLV

-707 NGEIGVEKFQANE
+707 NGKVGVDKFKHNE
-720 YEMIFMDCQMPVLD
+720 YQMIFMDCQMPVLD

-740 QIRALEEGSSQHIP
+740 QIRALEEGTSKHIP

-788 REIVESFLSKETDS
+788 REIVASFLSDKSELTGES
-802 TKEEDEQKIV
+802 EQKIV

>member
-93 SPDEKILELGQKTS
+93 SPDEKILELGQKTA

-278 KEYVDMLNT
+278 KEYINMLNT

-389 IEPDQKLRV
+389 IEPEQKLRV

-408 IAEDKQQSVFDKF
+408 IAEDKQKSVFDKF

-433 GTGLGLTICDKI
+433 GTGLGLTICEKI

-636 TKPAAVVKEEPTVSV
+636 TKPASSAEATPTVSV
-651 NAPQADKQAPIQAES
+651 KTRKVDKQDPIQAES
-666 KPVAAAGEFSGTVLV
+666 KPVAVAGEFSGTVLV

-788 REIVESFLSKETDS
+788 REIVASFLSKETDS

>member
-1 MVTKGK
+1 M
-7 RYIGLSRQLIGTI
+7 
-20 IAISTLFT
+20 
-28 VIVTGL
+28 
-34 GLYVEYQSRVSFIS
+34 EYQNRVSFIS
-48 SQIEQVKAGYLS
+48 SQIEQVKDGYLS
-60 GLTSSLWVE
+60 GLTASLWVE

-93 SPDEKILELGQKTS
+93 SPDEKILELGQQTS
-107 GQSYSQSWEMVH
+107 GQSYSQSWDMVY
-119 QMGGTDFPLA
+119 QMGGSEFQLA

-145 ERVLL
+145 DRVLL

-178 MTMSSQINQ
+178 MTMSSQINH

-195 RFITPTDS
+195 RFLTPTNS
-203 TYRDEIS
+203 TYSDEIS

-217 QSVERIR
+217 QSIERIR
-224 QQYQELEKAKDVAE
+224 QQYQELEKAKDTAE

-337 GLRFQLAID
+337 GLKFQLAID

-378 HVTLSLRLEEV
+378 HVMLSLRLEEV
-389 IEPDQKLRV
+389 IEPEQKLRV

-528 SVAKSSPYDLVLID
+528 SVAKSLPYDLVLID
-542 KVMPSVDGF
+542 KVMPSIDGF
-551 QLARSLVERFGSEC
+551 QLARSLIERFDKAC

-609 ARAADTSNFTY
+609 ARSADTSTFTY

-626 AFKDNEPVPL
+626 AFKDNQPVPL
-636 TKPAAVVKEEPTVSV
+636 TKSSSSV
-651 NAPQADKQAPIQAES
+651 EATTSASVRTTQIDKQAPIKEEP
-666 KPVAAAGEFSGTVLV
+666 KPVAAPFSGKVLV

-707 NGEIGVEKFQANE
+707 NGEIGVEKFKAND
-720 YEMIFMDCQMPVLD
+720 YVMIFMDCQMPVLD

-740 QIRALEEGSSQHIP
+740 QIRALEEGTSKHIP

-788 REIVESFLSKETDS
+788 REIVASFLSKGTES
-802 TKEEDEQKIV
+802 SKEHEQKIV

>member
-203 TYRDEIS
+203 TYKDEIS

-542 KVMPSVDGF
+542 KVMPSIDGF
-551 QLARSLVERFGSEC
+551 QLARSLIERFDKAC

-636 TKPAAVVKEEPTVSV
+636 TKPAAVVKEAPT
-651 NAPQADKQAPIQAES
+651 
-666 KPVAAAGEFSGTVLV
+666 
-681 VEDSRVNQ
+681 
-689 QVAKMMLK
+689 
-697 KLGFEVDIAD
+697 
-707 NGEIGVEKFQANE
+707 
-720 YEMIFMDCQMPVLD
+720 
-734 GFEATK
+734 
-740 QIRALEEGSSQHIP
+740 
-754 IVALTANV
+754 
-762 VQRDKHLCFDVGMDE
+762 
-777 FLPKPVNQGKL
+777 
-788 REIVESFLSKETDS
+788 
-802 TKEEDEQKIV
+802 

>member
-389 IEPDQKLRV
+389 IEPEQKLRV

-788 REIVESFLSKETDS
+788 REIVASFLSKETDS

>member
-93 SPDEKILELGQKTS
+93 SPDEKILELGQKTA

-278 KEYVDMLNT
+278 KEYINMLNT

-542 KVMPSVDGF
+542 KVMPSIDGF
-551 QLARSLVERFGSEC
+551 QLARSLIERFDKAC

-636 TKPAAVVKEEPTVSV
+636 TKPTGSV
-651 NAPQADKQAPIQAES
+651 EATPKASVATTQTDKQAPIQAES
-666 KPVAAAGEFSGTVLV
+666 KPVAVAGEFSGTVLV

-707 NGEIGVEKFQANE
+707 NGEIGVEKFKASE

-788 REIVESFLSKETDS
+788 REIVASFLSKETDS